1 MKRQTL
7 TKHKYKHIK
16 TGAIIYSPFRIVGM
30 NWVEETE
37 NEVVETVEQ
46 KIITKEAKKEA
57 KETAQDEKE
66 ELEGIQ
72 GVTKKEIMQ
81 ELDALGIEYNPRATK
96 KELYDLMMQGR

>member
-16 TGAIIYSPFRIVGM
+16 TGAIIYSPFRIVGK
-30 NWVEETE
+30 NWVEVTE
-37 NEVVETVEQ
+37 NEVVETVDEKAPETVEENEQ
-46 KIITKEAKKEA
+46 
-57 KETAQDEKE
+57 ETAQDEKE
-66 ELEGIQ
+66 EIEGVQ

-81 ELDALGIEYNPRATK
+81 ELDAIGIKYNPRATK

>member
-1 MKRQTL
+1 MKR
-7 TKHKYKHIK
+7 KYKHIK
-16 TGAIIYSPFRIVGM
+16 TGAIIYSPFKIVGK
-30 NWVEETE
+30 NWVEVTE

-46 KIITKEAKKEA
+46 KIITEAKKEA

-81 ELDALGIEYNPRATK
+81 ELDAMGIKYNPRATK

>member
-1 MKRQTL
+1 MKR
-7 TKHKYKHIK
+7 KYKHIK
-16 TGAIIYSPFRIVGM
+16 TGAIIYSPFRIVGK
-30 NWVEETE
+30 NWVEVTE
-37 NEVVETVEQ
+37 NEVVETAEQ

-66 ELEGIQ
+66 EEIEGIQ

-81 ELDALGIEYNPRATK
+81 ELDAMGIEYNPRATK

>member
-16 TGAIIYSPFRIVGM
+16 TGAIIYSPFKIVGK
-30 NWVEETE
+30 NWVEVTE
-37 NEVVETVEQ
+37 NEVVETAEQ

-57 KETAQDEKE
+57 KETAQEEKDDNID
-66 ELEGIQ
+66 GI
-72 GVTKKEIMQ
+72 TKKEIMQ
-81 ELDALGIEYNPRATK
+81 ELDAMGIKYNPRATK

>member
-1 MKRQTL
+1 MMVRMKR
-7 TKHKYKHIK
+7 KYKHIK
-16 TGAIIYSPFRIVGM
+16 TGAIIYSPFRIVGK

-37 NEVVETVEQ
+37 SEAVETAEQ

-66 ELEGIQ
+66 EIEGIQ
-72 GVTKKEIMQ
+72 GVTKKDIMQ
-81 ELDALGIEYNPRATK
+81 ELDAMGIKYNPRATK

>member
-1 MKRQTL
+1 MMVRMKR
-7 TKHKYKHIK
+7 KYKHIK
-16 TGAIIYSPFRIVGM
+16 TGAIIYSPFKIVGK
-30 NWVEETE
+30 NWVEVTE

-66 ELEGIQ
+66 EIEGIQ